1 MPDLTEVSAWFL
13 NAFSTLS
20 GSRRVGMSLGGIP
33 LSEMHV
39 YWSEIGSI
47 GPFDEFV
54 SIINAMDAKYL
65 QHVAKTQDEQRK
77 QRND

>member
-1 MPDLTEVSAWFL
+1 
-13 NAFSTLS
+13 
-20 GSRRVGMSLGGIP
+20 MSLGGIP

-65 QHVAKTQDEQRK
+65 QHVAKTHDEQRQ
-77 QRND
+77 QRKG